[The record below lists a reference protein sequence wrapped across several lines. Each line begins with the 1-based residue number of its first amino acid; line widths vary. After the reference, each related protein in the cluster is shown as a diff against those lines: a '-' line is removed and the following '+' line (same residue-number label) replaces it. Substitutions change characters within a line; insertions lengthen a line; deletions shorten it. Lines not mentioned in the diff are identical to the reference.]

1 MMKTSEQ
8 ILSYCKKKGY
18 SIEYANYWAQHLF
31 CEICGYH
38 ADPPHH
44 IRTRG
49 AGGSDETSN
58 LLSLCTAHHT
68 EAHTIGVTSFANK
81 YEKFWEKIL
90 TALDIEFPE
99 W

>member
-1 MMKTSEQ
+1 MMTEA
-8 ILSYCKKKGY
+8 ITRHCKKHKY
-18 SIEYANYWAQHLF
+18 SDTYRDYWIAHQF

-49 AGGSDETSN
+49 AGGSDEASN
-58 LLSLCTAHHT
+58 LLSLCTAHHR
-68 EAHTIGVTSFANK
+68 EAHTIGVWSFANK
-81 YEKFWEKIL
+81 YGQFQEKIL
-90 TALDIEFPE
+90 EALDLEFPE